1 MLILGFN
8 STHDASA
15 ALLGDGRILCAVEEE
30 RFTRKKHHYGF
41 PEFSIDACLRT
52 AGVTWRDI
60 DCVTFYW
67 DPYRGLLPF
76 GLHFL
81 SHLPTSARYLGHQP
95 GIWSSFV
102 GLPRELERRYGYR
115 GPFRFHSHHL
125 NHLASAC
132 FPSPFDEA
140 AALTVDGTGEWETT
154 VLSHFRDGRI
164 ERLGHVDYPHS
175 IGKLWEVATQWLGF
189 KPNSGE
195 GKVMGLAPYG
205 RPTYL
210 DAFRKI
216 ILPRGRGGYR
226 MDESWFL
233 YHLGSEIKFGPRW
246 LETFGPP
253 REPESEIEPRH
264 EDVARTL
271 QEVTEIVVARIVR
284 ELLRRTGCRN
294 LCLAG
299 GVGLNS
305 VMNGKLL
312 ANAGVEDIFI
322 QPSAGDA
329 GAALGSAL
337 VQYHLIEGGKTRER
351 MRHGHWGTSA
361 TEAEMK
367 RAAESSGSAC
377 RRPDRL
383 EDECAR
389 LVAEGRILGWFQ
401 GRMEYGPRALGA
413 RSIIADARRP
423 DMKDIL
429 NHRVKHREGFRPFAP
444 ACLAEHAAEWFEGG
458 RYSPFMLLVFP
469 VVPGK
474 RSQVPS
480 ITHVDG
486 TGRLQTVDE
495 DSEPRYRRLIEAF
508 HERTGVPI
516 VLNTSFN
523 VRGEPI
529 VETPDQAVECFRK
542 TGLDVLAL
550 GDWLL
555 EKEPGE
561 ARGDEM
567 ESSC

>member
-15 ALLGDGRILCAVEEE
+15 ALVGDGRILCAVEEE
-30 RFTRKKHHYGF
+30 RFSRKKHHYGF
-41 PEFSIDACLRT
+41 PELSIEACLRT

-67 DPYRGLLPF
+67 NPYRGLLPF

-81 SHLPTSARYLGHQP
+81 SHLPASARYLGRQP
-95 GIWSSFV
+95 GIWRSFA

-115 GPFRFHSHHL
+115 GPFRYHSHHIS
-125 NHLASAC
+125 HLASAC
-132 FPSPFDEA
+132 FPSPFDES

-154 VLSHFRDGRI
+154 VLSHFRNGRI
-164 ERLGHVDYPHS
+164 ERLGRIDYPHS

-205 RPTYL
+205 RPRHM

-216 ILPRGRGGYR
+216 IRPRGRAGYR
-226 MDESWFL
+226 LDEKWFL
-233 YHLGSEIKFGPRW
+233 FHLGSDIKYGPRW
-246 LETFGPP
+246 IEAFGPA
-253 REPESEIEPRH
+253 RAPESEIEPHH
-264 EDVARTL
+264 EDLARTL

-284 ELLRRTGCRN
+284 DLLRRTGSRN

-299 GVGLNS
+299 GVALNS

-312 ANAGVEDIFI
+312 ESTDLEDIYI

-337 VQYHLIEGGKTRER
+337 AQYHLIEGGKVREE

-361 TEAEMK
+361 TPAEMK
-367 RAAESSGSAC
+367 RAAQASGFAC
-377 RRPDRL
+377 RKPERI

-389 LVAEGRILGWFQ
+389 LLADGRILGWFQ

-423 DMKDIL
+423 EMKDIL
-429 NHRVKHREGFRPFAP
+429 NHKVKHREGFRPFAP
-444 ACLAEHAAEWFEGG
+444 ACLAEHAAEWFTGG
-458 RYSPFMLLVFP
+458 RHSPFMLLVFP
-469 VVPGK
+469 VAPEK
-474 RSQVPS
+474 RALVPS

-486 TGRLQTVDE
+486 TGRLQTVDG
-495 DSEPRYRRLIEAF
+495 DSEPRYRRLIESF
-508 HERTGVPI
+508 YERTGVPI

-529 VETPDQAVECFRK
+529 VETPDQAVEGFRK

-555 EKEPGE
+555 EKNPDGTVN
-561 ARGDEM
+561 DNM
-567 ESSC
+567 E